1 MNLLLDYVTNL
12 LRQVDPLITI
22 DEVKWVHTLYASRSF
37 GVKTKPKSMQQ
48 HEQPELNQNVFE
60 KGQVEDTT
68 NLYYDEDDEGTV
80 PCLVPYGDSM
90 NHHADVHVS
99 AIRGIFEWKT
109 ILFIQ
114 LDLGTFLGG
123 KKLGQFVL

>member
-12 LRQVDPLITI
+12 LKQVDPLTTL

-37 GVKTKPKSMQQ
+37 GVKTRPKSQR
-48 HEQPELNQNVFE
+48 HDQPDQPQNGFE

-90 NHHADVHVS
+90 NHHEDVHVS
-99 AIRGIFEWKT
+99 SARE
-109 ILFIQ
+109 FISY
-114 LDLGTFLGG
+114 LREGSRHISRP
-123 KKLGQFVL
+123 